1 MKPGTEGHMIT
12 GQQWKQMIRAG
23 AKALERRKDD
33 VDALNVFPVPDGDT
47 GTNMNLTIQSAV
59 KDAEKT
65 SGESVAE
72 VAAAVSMGSL
82 MGARGNS
89 GVILSQLLRGIAKG
103 FEGHKTVSAQQ
114 IAQAL
119 QVGVDTAY
127 KAVMKP
133 VEGTILTVSREV
145 AKGALSRAKQGG
157 TPLEVLRDAYLRGQQ
172 ALAKTPEQLPT
183 LKQAGVVDAGG
194 QGFLIILEGW
204 ISALEGNADF
214 DESLADPVSPVTP
227 VRSIEPPQGITAVE
241 NLEYPYCTEFL
252 VKGKNLNVEKIRQ
265 DLTGKGDSLLV
276 VGTDEVLKIHVHVKN
291 PGKILDY
298 AIQWGSLHEVA
309 IHNMLAQNEAM
320 AHAQKNEK
328 LEHLQDAKDFDIPVK
343 DEDSDVDKE
352 ANTQEKEHGVVAV
365 AMGKGI
371 ADVLKSLGV
380 DEVVFGGQTMNP
392 STEDLVEAVRR
403 VAAKHIYILPNNGNI
418 VMAARQVKEL
428 VTDREVY
435 VIPTKSIPQGISA
448 LVNYDPEGK
457 AGENAQSMEKGLS
470 LIQSGEVTYAV
481 RDSQYG
487 ELEIKE
493 GDILG
498 LVEDVIQVTG
508 RDLSMVAKDT
518 LEKMEWRKHDLVTIF
533 YGEEVSE
540 EEANKLRDWLET
552 EAPQI
557 EVELYPGNQPL
568 YYYIFG
574 VE

>member
-1 MKPGTEGHMIT
+1 LKPGTEIDNT
-12 GQQWKQMIRAG
+12 INGQQWKQMMRTG
-23 AKALERRKDD
+23 ARALELKKHD

-59 KDAEKT
+59 RDAEKT
-65 SGESVAE
+65 SGDSVAE

-103 FEGHKTVSAQQ
+103 LEGQKTASSLQ

-119 QVGVDTAY
+119 QLGVDTAY

-133 VEGTILTVSREV
+133 VEGTILTVSKEV

-157 TPLEVLRDAYLRGQQ
+157 TPIEVLKDAYARGQQ
-172 ALAKTPEQLPT
+172 TLAKTPDMLPT

-194 QGFLIILEGW
+194 QGFLIILSGW
-204 ISALEGNADF
+204 ISALEGNQEFEDHP
-214 DESLADPVSPVTP
+214 SHPTTKVVQPS
-227 VRSIEPPQGITAVE
+227 EPKGITAIE
-241 NLEYPYCTEFL
+241 NLEFPYCTEFL
-252 VKGKNLNVEKIRQ
+252 VKGKNLDTEKIRQ
-265 DLTGKGDSLLV
+265 DLMGKGDSLLV
-276 VGTDEVLKIHVHVKN
+276 VGTDEVVKIHVHVKN

-320 AHAQKNEK
+320 AHATKNEDQNMLDTEDQDS
-328 LEHLQDAKDFDIPVK
+328 LEFEAGL
-343 DEDSDVDKE
+343 DSEGDVSE
-352 ANTQEKEHGVVAV
+352 EKEHGVVAV

-371 ADVLKSLGV
+371 AEVFKSLGV

-403 VAAKHIYILPNNGNI
+403 VPAKHVYILPNNGNI
-418 VMAARQVKEL
+418 VMAARQVKEI
-428 VTDREVY
+428 VKDQEVHI
-435 VIPTKSIPQGISA
+435 IPTKSIPQGISA
-448 LVNYDPEGK
+448 LVNYDSDGRAE
-457 AGENAQSMEKGLS
+457 ENVSNMEKGLS
-470 LIQSGEVTYAV
+470 VIKSGEVTYAV

-508 RDLSMVAKDT
+508 QDLLQVAKNT
-518 LEKMEWRKHDLVTIF
+518 LEKMQWQDHDLVTIF

-540 EEANKLRDWLET
+540 EEAEKLREWIEK
-552 EAPQI
+552 EAPHI

>member
-1 MKPGTEGHMIT
+1 MLKPGTETDNVIN
-12 GQQWKQMIRAG
+12 GQQWKQMMRAG
-23 AKALERRKDD
+23 AKALEQKKHD

-47 GTNMNLTIQSAV
+47 GTNMNLTIQSSV
-59 KDAEKT
+59 KDADKT

-72 VAAAVSMGSL
+72 VAAAVSMGAL

-89 GVILSQLLRGIAKG
+89 GVILSQILRGVSKG
-103 FEGHKTVSAQQ
+103 LEGQKTVTGKH

-119 QVGVDTAY
+119 QLGVDTAY

-133 VEGTILTVSREV
+133 VEGTILTVSREM
-145 AKGALSRAKQGG
+145 AKGAQGRAKQGG
-157 TPLEVLRDAYLRGQQ
+157 TPLEVLQEAYTRGQQ
-172 ALAKTPEQLPT
+172 TLVRTPDMLPA

-194 QGFLIILEGW
+194 QGFLIILGGW
-204 ISALEGNADF
+204 ISALEGKLEFA
-214 DESLADPVSPVTP
+214 EISLYNPAQDAPIQSVET
-227 VRSIEPPQGITAVE
+227 RMGITAVE

-252 VKGKNLNVEKIRQ
+252 VKGKNLRVEKIRQ
-265 DLTGKGDSLLV
+265 DLMNRGDSLLV
-276 VGTDEVLKIHVHVKN
+276 VGTEEVVKIHVHVKN

-309 IHNMLAQNEAM
+309 IHNMLAQNEAI
-320 AHAQKNEK
+320 AHAQKSNDPDGSAEE
-328 LEHLQDAKDFDIPVK
+328 LNA
-343 DEDSDVDKE
+343 
-352 ANTQEKEHGVVAV
+352 QEKEHGVVAV

-371 ADVLKSLGV
+371 AEVFKSLGV

-403 VAAKHIYILPNNGNI
+403 VAAKHVYILPNNGNI

-428 VTDREVY
+428 VTDREVF

-448 LVNYDPEGK
+448 LVNFDSEVNSE
-457 AGENAQSMEKGLS
+457 ENARSMEKGLS
-470 LIQSGEVTYAV
+470 LIGSGEVTYAV
-481 RDSQYG
+481 RDSQYE

-498 LVEDVIQVTG
+498 LIEDVIQVTG
-508 RDLSMVAKDT
+508 RDLLSVAQET
-518 LEKMEWRKHDLVTIF
+518 LEKMEWRKRDLVTIF
-533 YGEEVSE
+533 YGEDVSG
-540 EEANKLRDWLET
+540 EEASRLQDWIES

-557 EVELYPGNQPL
+557 EVELFPGNQPL

>member
-1 MKPGTEGHMIT
+1 MMRT
-12 GQQWKQMIRAG
+12 G
-23 AKALERRKDD
+23 AKALERKKHD

-47 GTNMNLTIQSAV
+47 GTNMNFTIQSAV
-59 KDAEKT
+59 RDAEKT
-65 SGESVAE
+65 SGNSVSE

-103 FEGHKTVSAQQ
+103 LEGQQVVTAQQ
-114 IAQAL
+114 IAYAL

-145 AKGALSRAKQGG
+145 AKGAQTSAKQGG
-157 TPLEVLRDAYLRGQQ
+157 TPLEVLKEAYIRGQKT
-172 ALAKTPEQLPT
+172 LAKTPDMLPT

-194 QGFLIILEGW
+194 QGFLIIIGGW
-204 ISALEGNADF
+204 ISALEGDEDF
-214 DESLADPVSPVTP
+214 EEDLYKQSPSSTD
-227 VRSIEPPQGITAVE
+227 VRTSEPIKGITAVE
-241 NLEYPYCTEFL
+241 NLEFPYCTEFL
-252 VKGKNLNVEKIRQ
+252 VQGKELQVEKIRK
-265 DLTGKGDSLLV
+265 DLMGQGDSLLV
-276 VGTDEVLKIHVHVKN
+276 VGTDEVVKIHVHVKN
-291 PGKILDY
+291 PGKVLDY

-320 AHAQKNEK
+320 AHAQKNKGQLKGQASTE
-328 LEHLQDAKDFDIPVK
+328 EDAITY
-343 DEDSDVDKE
+343 DSE
-352 ANTQEKEHGVVAV
+352 YIQPELQEKKEHAVVAV
-365 AMGKGI
+365 AMGQGI

-380 DEVVFGGQTMNP
+380 DVVVFGGQTMNP
-392 STEDLVEAVRR
+392 STEDLVEAVRQ
-403 VAAKHIYILPNNGNI
+403 VSASNVYILPNNGNI
-418 VMAARQVKEL
+418 VMAARQVKEI
-428 VTDREVY
+428 VTDREIF

-448 LVNYDPEGK
+448 LVNYDPSGK
-457 AGENAQSMEKGLS
+457 AEENARNMEKGLS
-470 LIQSGEVTYAV
+470 LTQSGEVTYAV
-481 RDSQYG
+481 RDSQFG

-498 LVEDVIQVTG
+498 LVEDVIQTTG
-508 RDLSMVAKDT
+508 RDLLSVAQAT
-518 LEKMEWRKHDLVTIF
+518 LEKMEWRNRDLVTIF

-540 EEANKLRDWLET
+540 EQAEKLREWIKT

-568 YYYIFG
+568 YFYIFG